1 MIRISARAAISSLAL
16 VLVLFPSLKGAV
28 VRYPVKPSFEGGD
41 PHMSPEERAIVV
53 KLLVDSRKEFLDSIR
68 DLTDAEWNFRPGP
81 FRWTIGEISE
91 HIVLAEGRLFQA
103 VTKAVQ
109 TPPDPDWEAR
119 TKGKTDLLTQVMPN
133 RTGRAQ
139 APWEIQPKGK
149 LSKAEVIRRYNE
161 VRDQTLQFAEHTPV
175 ALKEHTLEHPFPQFK
190 TLNAYQWLIY
200 IPLHNQRH
208 DKQIAEVKASS
219 GYPK

>member
-1 MIRISARAAISSLAL
+1 MQISTRGAISLLAL
-16 VLVLFPSLKGAV
+16 VLVLFPYGNGASASHQT
-28 VRYPVKPSFEGGD
+28 KPSPAGGD
-41 PHMSPEERAIVV
+41 PHMSPEERATVV
-53 KLLVDSRKEFLDSIR
+53 KLLVDSRKEFIDSIQ
-68 DLTDAEWNFRPGP
+68 DLTDAQWNFRPGP

-91 HIVLAEGRLFQA
+91 HIVLAEGRLFLA

-119 TKGKTDLLTQVMPN
+119 TSGKTAFLNQVMPN

-149 LSKAEVIRRYNE
+149 LSKSEVIRRYNE
-161 VRDQTLQFAEHTPV
+161 VRDRTLQFAQQSQIP
-175 ALKEHTLEHPFPQFK
+175 LKEHTLEHPFPQFN

-208 DKQIAEVKASS
+208 DKQIAEVKASP